1 MNYNAIDKGAEG
13 LIEVPVDPAW
23 ADLPVEELKP
33 AEECCS
39 CGCGHENQKLS
50 YS

>member
-23 ADLPVEELKP
+23 ADLDVS
-33 AEECCS
+33 CDCS
-39 CGCGHENQKLS
+39 GHEHEKLLLWNL
-50 YS
+50 